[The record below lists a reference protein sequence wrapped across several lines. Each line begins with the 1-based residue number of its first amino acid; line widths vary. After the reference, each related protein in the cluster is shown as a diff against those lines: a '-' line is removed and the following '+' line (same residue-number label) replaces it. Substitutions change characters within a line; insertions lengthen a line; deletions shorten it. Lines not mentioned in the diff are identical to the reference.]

1 MLEKCYY
8 YKGSEITMAQFKN
21 SDFKVSTMCSPDSQ
35 TGCVGVAI
43 KGEAVGIKDMKDE
56 SLPALNFNAEEWK
69 AFIAGVKRGEF
80 DI

>member
-1 MLEKCYY
+1 
-8 YKGSEITMAQFKN
+8 
-21 SDFKVSTMCSPDSQ
+21 
-35 TGCVGVAI
+35 VAI